1 MAANR
6 LVQPTATIKKTNQI
20 RVFYLSPVF
29 VTLAGNLGVVSA
41 TFTTAANFVGEI
53 VGCAQIARL
62 GFVIRWVICP
72 CVLTIET
79 LEKLFGNSRDFL
91 HRFL

>member
-62 GFVIRWVICP
+62 GFVIRW
-72 CVLTIET
+72 
-79 LEKLFGNSRDFL
+79 LFAHAS
-91 HRFL
+91 

>member
-1 MAANR
+1 MRVLSNR
-6 LVQPTATIKKTNQI
+6 LLPPTSRIKKSNETGGS
-20 RVFYLSPVF
+20 YF

-62 GFVIRWVICP
+62 GFVIRW
-72 CVLTIET
+72 
-79 LEKLFGNSRDFL
+79 LFAHAS
-91 HRFL
+91 